1 MAANLQM
8 SSEWVARFQL
18 GHCDG
23 HIIVEPDVRDVPTPE
38 LSAVRET
45 PINEVDRRVWR
56 IRDMVVSLRTQKP

>member
-1 MAANLQM
+1 MQM
-8 SSEWVARFQL
+8 SAEWLQRLQL
-18 GHCDG
+18 GQCDG
-23 HIIVEPDVRDVPTPE
+23 HVIIEPPIDTSTRE